1 METTFSN
8 KCRILGQLWSEYSQD
23 PEFRDFVEFND
34 LGLPLAYL
42 TSEKLAEPS
51 TDGQRY
57 IEETWVLFLGSLGIE
72 DTGFESIE
80 ELFDSSLNGQ

>member
-1 METTFSN
+1 MATTFLN
-8 KCRILGQLWSEYSQD
+8 KVEILGELYINYRGDSI
-23 PEFRDFVEFND
+23 FKDFVEFND

-57 IEETWVLFLGSLGIE
+57 IEETWLLFIESLGIE
-72 DTGFESIE
+72 DTGF
-80 ELFDSSLNGQ
+80 DSLNDVLEQSSDE